1 MTQEVQAV
9 KKVGFFRG
17 LGMMWSSFVG
27 MIVTFFQAGED
38 MAVTTKEAT
47 SILRKNVENWATEA
61 EMEFEAE
68 LEQRKAELA
77 RIQKSTASTTVVSA

>member
-1 MTQEVQAV
+1 MNQEVQAV

-27 MIVTFFQAGED
+27 MVVTFFQAGED

-47 SILRKNVENWATEA
+47 NVLRTNVENWAKES

-77 RIQKSTASTTVVSA
+77 KLQNKSTASTSVA